1 MTRIPILY
9 LTSYGISL
17 LGNSVTAIALPLLV
31 LLTTGSAGDAGLV
44 AIAGAVPAVASAS
57 NTRGEYAYTILDT
70 DAAVDEAA
78 IAAIPGV
85 LRVRVLTR

>member
-1 MTRIPILY
+1 M
-9 LTSYGISL
+9 
-17 LGNSVTAIALPLLV
+17 
-31 LLTTGSAGDAGLV
+31 
-44 AIAGAVPAVASAS
+44 ASAS

>member
-1 MTRIPILY
+1 MCIRD
-9 LTSYGISL
+9 S
-17 LGNSVTAIALPLLV
+17 
-31 LLTTGSAGDAGLV
+31 
-44 AIAGAVPAVASAS
+44 AGAVPAVASAS